1 MKQQEK
7 NGPAAF
13 VPLLRTN
20 ALLRNLTDE
29 QIYRIASF
37 CEEDVWPR
45 KTCNI
50 SKARIFGSFHM
61 ILSGRM
67 KMYRVDPESGREF
80 TLFLLK
86 KNDVFDVIR
95 LLNGTG
101 HEVFYET
108 IDKVHLLSLPNP
120 LMLDLLKEIPAMNQN
135 LLPYL
140 AGQMRCLEEYAA
152 NLTLADIS
160 KRLARLL
167 LNNINEN
174 SRELE
179 NINDLSN
186 EELANLIGSTRAVVN
201 RHLQEFKAEGIV
213 SLGRE
218 SLRVNDPQLLLHKAY
233 PGIEK

>member
-1 MKQQEK
+1 MKQQENEQLTVQVK
-7 NGPAAF
+7 A
-13 VPLLRTN
+13 LRTN
-20 ALLRNLTDE
+20 KLLWNLQE
-29 QIYRIASF
+29 AQLLNIATL
-37 CEEDVWPR
+37 CEEDCWPR

-50 SKARIFGSFHM
+50 SKNRTFDCFHF
-61 ILSGRM
+61 ILSGRL
-67 KMYRVDPESGREF
+67 KMYRMDPESGREF

-108 IDKVHLLSLPNP
+108 LDKVHLLSLPLPVMQN
-120 LMLDLLKEIPAMNQN
+120 LLKEIPEINCN

-140 AGQMRCLEEYAA
+140 AAQLRNLEEYAA
-152 NLTLADIS
+152 NLTLADITT
-160 KRLARLL
+160 RLARLFL
-167 LNNINEN
+167 SNINKE
-174 SRELE
+174 SRKLE

-201 RHLQEFKAEGIV
+201 RHLQEFKAEGIL

-218 SLRVNDPQLLLHKAY
+218 NLQVKNLELLLHKAH
-233 PGIEK
+233 PRSH